1 MPAFLSNLYRIAH
14 AVAGNLVA
22 MFSANL
28 YFRVNQD
35 TGRGDAQ
42 ESAAQIADYFWNCFQ
57 EYFIRLGVVPEA
69 IEGWLRGKTLL
80 EYGPGDVPA
89 VALLMVAHGADKVWC
104 VDRFELVRLSPVN
117 IAVLRLLMERLP
129 PERRARAE
137 ACFALPGDPASGL
150 KPERIPYRVSPS
162 GLCGLSEAVDLVY
175 SRAVLE
181 HVDDLDATY
190 SDMWRALKSDGL
202 ALHQVDLASHRM
214 HRRNR
219 LDFLID
225 PPWLWSLMHS
235 HKGAPNRWRLPH
247 HLSSAAR
254 AGLTVLQCEATK
266 LADAEEVHAIR
277 PALPP
282 RFSGLS
288 DDDLACLGF
297 WLLARRTSH

>member
-1 MPAFLSNLYRIAH
+1 MPAFLSNLYRVAH

-22 MFSANL
+22 VVSPGL
-28 YFRVNQD
+28 YFRINQD
-35 TGRGDAQ
+35 TGRGDGQ

-57 EYFIRLGVVPEA
+57 EYFVRLEVAPEA
-69 IEGWLRGKTLL
+69 IEGWLKDKTLL

-117 IAVLRLLMERLP
+117 ITVLRLLMERLSP
-129 PERRARAE
+129 DRRTRAE
-137 ACFALPGDPASGL
+137 ACFQQPGDPASGL
-150 KPERIPYRVSPS
+150 RPERIAYRVSPS
-162 GLCGLSEAVDLVY
+162 GLSGLSEAVDLAY
-175 SRAVLE
+175 SRAVME

-190 SDMWRALKSDGL
+190 SDMCKALKADGL

-214 HRRNR
+214 HRSNR
-219 LDFLID
+219 LDFLTD

-247 HLSSAAR
+247 HLASAAR
-254 AGLTVLQCEATK
+254 AGLAVLQCEATK
-266 LADAEEVHAIR
+266 LADAGEVRAIR

-282 RFSGLS
+282 RFRALG
-288 DDDLACLGF
+288 DNDLACLGF
-297 WLLARRTSH
+297 WLLARRTDP